1 MLPLIIVV
9 LPFLGGVIAGLLPAK
24 SRNVEA
30 WLAGAIALAG
40 LTMAALLYPEVAE
53 GGVVRYEAEWL
64 PEFGLNFSLRMDGFA
79 WMFVTLV
86 TGIGLLV
93 VIYAHY
99 YMSARDPVPR
109 FFSFFLAF
117 MGSMLGLV
125 LSGNLIQLAFF
136 WELTSLFSFLLIC
149 YWHHNEK
156 ARSSARMALIVTAAG
171 GVSLLMGV
179 LLLGKIVGRS
189 ENDAVIAAAD
199 QIRASEYYTPALVFI
214 LIGAF

>member
-1 MLPLIIVV
+1 MRISDGVQTCALPISLLIVV

-30 WLAGAIALAG
+30 WLAGAIALVG

-79 WMFVTLV
+79 WMLVTLV

-93 VIYAHY
+93 VLSAHY
-99 YMSARDPVPR
+99 YMSPEDPVPR

-117 MGSMLGLV
+117 ME
-125 LSGNLIQLAFF
+125 I
-136 WELTSLFSFLLIC
+136 
-149 YWHHNEK
+149 
-156 ARSSARMALIVTAAG
+156 
-171 GVSLLMGV
+171 
-179 LLLGKIVGRS
+179 GR
-189 ENDAVIAAAD
+189 AQV
-199 QIRASEYYTPALVFI
+199 
-214 LIGAF
+214 

>member
-93 VIYAHY
+93 VLYAHY
-99 YMSARDPVPR
+99 YMSPEDPVPR

-125 LSGNLIQLAFF
+125 LSGNLIQLVLF
-136 WELTSLFSFLLIC
+136 WELTSFFSFVLIG
-149 YWHHNEK
+149 YWHHNAN
-156 ARSSARMALIVTAAG
+156 ARDGARMALMITTGGGLCLFAG
-171 GVSLLMGV
+171 M
-179 LLLGKIVGRS
+179 LLLGHVVGSYELDRS
-189 ENDAVIAAAD
+189 EEHT
-199 QIRASEYYTPALVFI
+199 SELQSLMRLPNPVFC
-214 LIGAF
+214 LKK